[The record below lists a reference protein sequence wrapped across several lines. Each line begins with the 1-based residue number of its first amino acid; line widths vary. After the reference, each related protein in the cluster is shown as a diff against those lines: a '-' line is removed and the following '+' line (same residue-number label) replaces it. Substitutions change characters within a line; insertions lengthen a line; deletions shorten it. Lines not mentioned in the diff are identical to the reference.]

1 MPKPLVNIKVT
12 QLFFD
17 RPRVTRAVDRAK
29 RQALSKSGAAIRVNA
44 KRAMEA
50 SARVGRIAES
60 SLPKDLRERRMRV
73 NKIRSKK
80 GQRRLR
86 PLRKSSRPGEAPA
99 APRSSPLNKLT
110 FFSYDPRSDSVV
122 VGPVGFRNSTAPN
135 TLEFGGRATVTRRRR
150 RPRNDGKR
158 VIESRRVRIEARP
171 YMGPA
176 LKKELPGIPRAWS
189 NSVRGG

>member
-1 MPKPLVNIKVT
+1 MAAPLASMKVKA
-12 QLFFD
+12 LFFD
-17 RPRVTRAVDRAK
+17 RPKVKRAVDRAQ
-29 RQALSKSGAAIRVNA
+29 RRALSKAGAFIRQRA
-44 KRAMEA
+44 RTSMRKRKG
-50 SARVGRIAES
+50 SAPPGSPPYAHEG
-60 SLPKDLRERRMRV
+60 SL
-73 NKIRSKK
+73 
-80 GQRRLR
+80 RRL
-86 PLRKSSRPGEAPA
+86 L
-99 APRSSPLNKLT
+99 
-110 FFSYDPRSDSVV
+110 FFAYDPASGSVV